1 MKNYRVRIEIKA
13 GKFAYVQTEA
23 CRIRA
28 REITKGLKRRWRPP
42 AYCAHFSCGGHVAAL
57 NKHTHNLFFA
67 RLDIENFFQSI
78 SKNKLIRSLKK
89 IGFSFAE
96 AESISSISTV
106 SVNGTIFLPYGFIQ
120 SPLLATIVL
129 TRGPIGK
136 SIGECIKSGVCVTLY
151 VDDILISGATRE
163 LVETAFN
170 AIRSAIVV
178 AGFREN
184 PQKTLQPSQRTEAF
198 NIEVS
203 SESLVVTPARMER
216 FRERILARGESIQ
229 TIRYVKRVNDGQAEE
244 LERLTLQPR
253 LSH

>member
-1 MKNYRVRIEIKA
+1 M
-13 GKFAYVQTEA
+13 QTDA

-28 REITKGLKRRWRPP
+28 REIVQSLKRRWRPP
-42 AYCAHFSCGGHVAAL
+42 TYCAHLSRGGHVASL

-78 SKNKLIRSLKK
+78 NKNKLIRSLKK
-89 IGFSFAE
+89 IGFSFPE

-106 SVNGTIFLPYGFIQ
+106 SANGTIFLPYGFIQ

-136 SIGECIKSGVCVTLY
+136 SISECIKSGACVTLY
-151 VDDILISGATRE
+151 VDDILISGATRPP
-163 LVETAFN
+163 VENAFV
-170 AIRSAIVV
+170 AIRSAIIA

-184 PQKTLQPSQRTEAF
+184 PQKTLHPSQRTEAF

-203 SESLVVTPARMER
+203 SESLAVTPARMER
-216 FRERILARGESIQ
+216 FRERIRSRGESIQ
-229 TIRYVKRVNDGQAEE
+229 TIRYVKRINNVQAEE
-244 LERLTLQPR
+244 LERFTSSLPLR
-253 LSH
+253 H